1 MRLIDRYMPEFQFVE
16 RHSRLIAAP
25 PEAVWDALLNV
36 SAREVRLLLPLMAI
50 RTLRF
55 RSSRADRP
63 VIETARRS
71 GFLLLAENPLHE
83 IVLGTVG
90 RFWQFHGGR
99 NFELRTPE
107 DFLRFDESGYAK
119 AVLNFEVH
127 TGGERTC
134 VTTETR
140 ITTTDVSARR
150 TFARYWFLVHP
161 GSALIRRS
169 WLAAIER
176 RARRHSGSRRS
187 CAAT

>member
-16 RHSRLIAAP
+16 RHSRVMAAP
-25 PEAVWDALLNV
+25 PEAIWDAILNV
-36 SAREVRLLLPLMAI
+36 SAREIRLLLPFMAI

-55 RSSRADRP
+55 RSSKGDRP
-63 VIETARRS
+63 VIETAQAS
-71 GFLLLAENPLHE
+71 GFLLLAEAPPHDL
-83 IVLGTVG
+83 VLGTVG
-90 RFWQFHGGR
+90 RFWQFQGGR
-99 NFELRTPE
+99 NCELRTPA
-107 DFLRFDESGYAK
+107 DFLRFAESGYAK
-119 AVLNFEVH
+119 AVINFEAH
-127 TGGERTC
+127 TEGKRTR

-176 RARRHSGSRRS
+176 RARRHSGNR
-187 CAAT
+187 